1 MRVWQL
7 WLRRNRPGPGLVAV
21 LESGAP
27 RRGFSRV
34 GSAWDTQ
41 VWTDDRGRR
50 LSFEPVSGGACVRV
64 ELRDGPGVFSGVLR
78 GEREVE
84 AFLQGL

>member
-1 MRVWQL
+1 MSGWQL

-21 LESGAP
+21 MEAGAP
-27 RRGFSRV
+27 ARGFSRV

-41 VWTDDRGRR
+41 VWTDERGRR
-50 LSFEPVSGGACVRV
+50 LSFEPVAGGTGVRV

-84 AFLQGL
+84 AFLEDL